1 MDLNWMESVI
11 YGFLSGLMD
20 IVPLSAQ
27 AHRILLMKF
36 FGISGGTDVMRL
48 AVHIGVFGGLYYSC
62 QSQIVRINRARA
74 LARVPKRRRKRP
86 LDTRSLMDWSM
97 LKTMLI
103 PMVVGLFL
111 YKYNTA
117 MRDNLLLVAIFLLV
131 NGIILYVPQFLP
143 GSNRDSRTL
152 TRLEGFLMG
161 LGATASTLPGISAV
175 GAAVSIG
182 SVCGVERGFCLSMA
196 LMMNLALNLGGNR
209 RCLYSVYQWTGCDFL
224 WNSDSLSCHGT
235 DCLWRL
241 PAGNQDHANSVRE
254 SWLFWLCVLLR
265 RTVPV
270 YLYFESDGVG
280 GITWQVKKLPVGL
293 RKLFRT
299 PRKK

>member
-103 PMVVGLFL
+103 PMVIGLFL

-196 LMMNLALNLGGNR
+196 LMMNLALNLGLAIVDVFTLFTNGLGVFSFGILIRYLATGLTAFGGCLLGIKIMRILSGNHG
-209 RCLYSVYQWTGCDFL
+209 YSGFAFYC
-224 WNSDSLSCHGT
+224 
-235 DCLWRL
+235 
-241 PAGNQDHANSVRE
+241 
-254 SWLFWLCVLLR
+254 
-265 RTVPV
+265 
-270 YLYFESDGVG
+270 
-280 GITWQVKKLPVGL
+280 VGL
-293 RKLFRT
+293 SLFT
-299 PRKK
+299 FILNLMA

>member
-11 YGFLSGLMD
+11 YGFLSGLTD

-27 AHRILLMKF
+27 VHRILLMKF

-103 PMVVGLFL
+103 PMVIGLFL

-196 LMMNLALNLGGNR
+196 LMMNLALNLGLAIVDVFTLFTNGLGVFSFGILIRYLATGLTAFGGCLLGIKIMRILSGNHG
-209 RCLYSVYQWTGCDFL
+209 YSGFAFYC
-224 WNSDSLSCHGT
+224 
-235 DCLWRL
+235 
-241 PAGNQDHANSVRE
+241 
-254 SWLFWLCVLLR
+254 
-265 RTVPV
+265 
-270 YLYFESDGVG
+270 
-280 GITWQVKKLPVGL
+280 VGL
-293 RKLFRT
+293 SLFT
-299 PRKK
+299 FILNLMA

>member
-36 FGISGGTDVMRL
+36 FGISGGTEVMRL

-103 PMVVGLFL
+103 PMVIGLFL

-196 LMMNLALNLGGNR
+196 LMMNLALNLGLAIVDVFTLFTNGLGVFSFGILIRYLATGLTAFGGCLLGIKIMRILSGNHG
-209 RCLYSVYQWTGCDFL
+209 YSGFAFYC
-224 WNSDSLSCHGT
+224 
-235 DCLWRL
+235 
-241 PAGNQDHANSVRE
+241 
-254 SWLFWLCVLLR
+254 
-265 RTVPV
+265 
-270 YLYFESDGVG
+270 
-280 GITWQVKKLPVGL
+280 VGL
-293 RKLFRT
+293 SLFT
-299 PRKK
+299 FILNLMA

>member
-103 PMVVGLFL
+103 PMVIGLFL

-196 LMMNLALNLGGNR
+196 LMMNLALNLGLAIVDVFTLFTNGLSVFSFGILIRYLATGLTAFGGCLLGIKIMRILSGNHG
-209 RCLYSVYQWTGCDFL
+209 YSGFAFYC
-224 WNSDSLSCHGT
+224 
-235 DCLWRL
+235 
-241 PAGNQDHANSVRE
+241 
-254 SWLFWLCVLLR
+254 
-265 RTVPV
+265 
-270 YLYFESDGVG
+270 
-280 GITWQVKKLPVGL
+280 VGL
-293 RKLFRT
+293 SLFT
-299 PRKK
+299 FILNLMA

>member
-1 MDLNWMESVI
+1 MDLNWMESVV

-196 LMMNLALNLGGNR
+196 LMMNLALNLGLAIVDVFTLFTNGLGVFSFGILIRYLATGLTAFGGCLLGIKIMRILSGNHG
-209 RCLYSVYQWTGCDFL
+209 YSGFAFYC
-224 WNSDSLSCHGT
+224 
-235 DCLWRL
+235 
-241 PAGNQDHANSVRE
+241 
-254 SWLFWLCVLLR
+254 
-265 RTVPV
+265 
-270 YLYFESDGVG
+270 
-280 GITWQVKKLPVGL
+280 VGL
-293 RKLFRT
+293 SLFT
-299 PRKK
+299 FILNLMA

>member
-103 PMVVGLFL
+103 PMVIGLFL

-196 LMMNLALNLGGNR
+196 LMMNLALNLGLAIVDVFTLFTNGLGVFSFGILIRYLATGLTAFGGCLLGIKIMRILSGNHG
-209 RCLYSVYQWTGCDFL
+209 YSGFAFYC
-224 WNSDSLSCHGT
+224 
-235 DCLWRL
+235 
-241 PAGNQDHANSVRE
+241 
-254 SWLFWLCVLLR
+254 
-265 RTVPV
+265 
-270 YLYFESDGVG
+270 
-280 GITWQVKKLPVGL
+280 VGL
-293 RKLFRT
+293 SLFT
-299 PRKK
+299 FILNLMS

>member
-196 LMMNLALNLGGNR
+196 LMMNLALNLGLAIVDVFTLFTNGLGVISFGILIRYLATGLTAFGGCLLGIKIMRILSGNHG
-209 RCLYSVYQWTGCDFL
+209 YSGFAFYC
-224 WNSDSLSCHGT
+224 
-235 DCLWRL
+235 
-241 PAGNQDHANSVRE
+241 
-254 SWLFWLCVLLR
+254 
-265 RTVPV
+265 
-270 YLYFESDGVG
+270 
-280 GITWQVKKLPVGL
+280 VGL
-293 RKLFRT
+293 SLFT
-299 PRKK
+299 FILNLMA

>member
-48 AVHIGVFGGLYYSC
+48 AVHIGVFGGLYYRC

-103 PMVVGLFL
+103 PMVIGLFL
-111 YKYNTA
+111 CKYNTA

-196 LMMNLALNLGGNR
+196 LMMNLALNLGLAIVDVFTLFTNGLGVFSFGILIRYLATGLTAFGGCLLGIKIMRILSGNHG
-209 RCLYSVYQWTGCDFL
+209 YSGFAFYC
-224 WNSDSLSCHGT
+224 
-235 DCLWRL
+235 
-241 PAGNQDHANSVRE
+241 
-254 SWLFWLCVLLR
+254 
-265 RTVPV
+265 
-270 YLYFESDGVG
+270 
-280 GITWQVKKLPVGL
+280 VGL
-293 RKLFRT
+293 SLFT
-299 PRKK
+299 FILNLMA

>member
-86 LDTRSLMDWSM
+86 LDIRSLMDWSM

-103 PMVVGLFL
+103 PMVIGLFL

-196 LMMNLALNLGGNR
+196 LMMNLALNLGLAIVDVFTLFTNGLGVFSFGILIRYLATGLTAFGGCLLGIKIMRILSGNHG
-209 RCLYSVYQWTGCDFL
+209 YSGFAFYC
-224 WNSDSLSCHGT
+224 
-235 DCLWRL
+235 
-241 PAGNQDHANSVRE
+241 
-254 SWLFWLCVLLR
+254 
-265 RTVPV
+265 
-270 YLYFESDGVG
+270 
-280 GITWQVKKLPVGL
+280 VGL
-293 RKLFRT
+293 SLFT
-299 PRKK
+299 FILNLMA

>member
-103 PMVVGLFL
+103 PMVIGLFL

-175 GAAVSIG
+175 DAAVSIG

-196 LMMNLALNLGGNR
+196 LMMNLALNLGLAIVDVFTLFTNGLGVFSFGILIRYLATGLTAFGGCLLGIKIMRILSGNHG
-209 RCLYSVYQWTGCDFL
+209 YSGFAFYC
-224 WNSDSLSCHGT
+224 
-235 DCLWRL
+235 
-241 PAGNQDHANSVRE
+241 
-254 SWLFWLCVLLR
+254 
-265 RTVPV
+265 
-270 YLYFESDGVG
+270 
-280 GITWQVKKLPVGL
+280 VGL
-293 RKLFRT
+293 SLFT
-299 PRKK
+299 FILNLMA

>member
-36 FGISGGTDVMRL
+36 FGISVGTDVMRL

-62 QSQIVRINRARA
+62 QSQIVRINRART

-103 PMVVGLFL
+103 PMVIGLFL

-196 LMMNLALNLGGNR
+196 LMMNLALNLGLAIVDVFTLFTNGLGVFSFGILIRYLATGLTAFGGCLLGIKIMRILSGNHG
-209 RCLYSVYQWTGCDFL
+209 YSGFAFYC
-224 WNSDSLSCHGT
+224 
-235 DCLWRL
+235 
-241 PAGNQDHANSVRE
+241 
-254 SWLFWLCVLLR
+254 
-265 RTVPV
+265 
-270 YLYFESDGVG
+270 
-280 GITWQVKKLPVGL
+280 VGL
-293 RKLFRT
+293 SLFT
-299 PRKK
+299 FILNLMA

>member
-161 LGATASTLPGISAV
+161 LGSTASTLPGISAV

-196 LMMNLALNLGGNR
+196 LMMNLALNLGLAIVDVFTLFTNGLGVFSFGILIRYLATGLTAFGGCLLGIKIMRILSGNHG
-209 RCLYSVYQWTGCDFL
+209 YSGFAFYC
-224 WNSDSLSCHGT
+224 
-235 DCLWRL
+235 
-241 PAGNQDHANSVRE
+241 
-254 SWLFWLCVLLR
+254 
-265 RTVPV
+265 
-270 YLYFESDGVG
+270 
-280 GITWQVKKLPVGL
+280 VGL
-293 RKLFRT
+293 SLFT
-299 PRKK
+299 FILNLMA

>member
-131 NGIILYVPQFLP
+131 NGTILYVPQFLP

-196 LMMNLALNLGGNR
+196 LMMNLALNLGLAIVDVFTLFTNGLGVISFGILIRYLATGLTAFGGCLLGIKIMRILSGNHG
-209 RCLYSVYQWTGCDFL
+209 YSGFAFYC
-224 WNSDSLSCHGT
+224 
-235 DCLWRL
+235 
-241 PAGNQDHANSVRE
+241 
-254 SWLFWLCVLLR
+254 
-265 RTVPV
+265 
-270 YLYFESDGVG
+270 
-280 GITWQVKKLPVGL
+280 VGL
-293 RKLFRT
+293 SLFT
-299 PRKK
+299 FILNLMA

>member
-196 LMMNLALNLGGNR
+196 LMMNLALNLGLAIVDVFTLFTNGLGVFSFGILIRYLATGLTAFGGCLLGIKIMRILSGNHG
-209 RCLYSVYQWTGCDFL
+209 YSGFAFYC
-224 WNSDSLSCHGT
+224 
-235 DCLWRL
+235 
-241 PAGNQDHANSVRE
+241 
-254 SWLFWLCVLLR
+254 
-265 RTVPV
+265 
-270 YLYFESDGVG
+270 
-280 GITWQVKKLPVGL
+280 VGL
-293 RKLFRT
+293 SLFT
-299 PRKK
+299 FVLNLMA

>member
-103 PMVVGLFL
+103 PMVIGLFL

-196 LMMNLALNLGGNR
+196 LMMNLALNLGLAIVDVFTLFTNGLGEFSFGILIRYLATGLTAFGGCLLGIKIMRILSGNHG
-209 RCLYSVYQWTGCDFL
+209 YSGFAFYC
-224 WNSDSLSCHGT
+224 
-235 DCLWRL
+235 
-241 PAGNQDHANSVRE
+241 
-254 SWLFWLCVLLR
+254 
-265 RTVPV
+265 
-270 YLYFESDGVG
+270 
-280 GITWQVKKLPVGL
+280 VGL
-293 RKLFRT
+293 SLFT
-299 PRKK
+299 FILNLMA